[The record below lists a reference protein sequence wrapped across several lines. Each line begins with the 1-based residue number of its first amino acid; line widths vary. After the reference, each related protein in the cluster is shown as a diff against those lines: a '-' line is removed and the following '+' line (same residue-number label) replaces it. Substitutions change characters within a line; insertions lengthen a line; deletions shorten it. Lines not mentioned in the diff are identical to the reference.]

1 MPPPSGRAAG
11 RDCGFDLVYQFF
23 CLHKILP
30 RRIYYQLVEPKFLHP
45 DGELRQPGRHPGR
58 TTQLHNVAEG
68 LVEPPGFLT
77 KVF

>member
-1 MPPPSGRAAG
+1 VA
-11 RDCGFDLVYQFF
+11 YHFF

-30 RRIYYQLVEPKFLHP
+30 RGIYYQLVEPKFLHP
-45 DGELRQPGRHPGR
+45 DGELRQPGR